1 MHAQVLLRDPDG
13 RDHELVPGDI
23 VGRVWSA
30 ALQVDDGRVSEAHA
44 MVSLREGQLHLIALR
59 GGLAVAGKPLSQV
72 PLRPGERVELAR
84 GIAIEVVE
92 VHLPAD
98 VLGVEGAELPR
109 QVLPGVCSVLF
120 DPPSPGQPA
129 PAPRVARGWREDA
142 PLRIWTTGDRWM
154 ARDTLGPRQI
164 AAGDEV
170 EVRGHVLRFVA
181 IPLLDAGPR
190 TTRRHGDL
198 EAPVRIVAQFDTVHL
213 HREGAPPLVL
223 CGLQARLVS
232 ELVACGGPVAWAVL
246 SGELWPQEDDP
257 QVLRGRL
264 DTLLSRVRRR
274 VRAAGFRA
282 DLVRSDGAGTVE
294 LLLYAND
301 QVEDRT

>member
-1 MHAQVLLRDPDG
+1 MHAHVLLRDPDG

-44 MVSLREGQLHLIALR
+44 MVSLREGLLQLIALR
-59 GGLAVAGKPLSQV
+59 GSLAVGGKPTSQV
-72 PLRPGERVELAR
+72 PLRPGDQVELAR
-84 GIAIEVVE
+84 GLALEVVE

-98 VLGVEGAELPR
+98 VLGVEGVDLPR
-109 QVLPGVCSVLF
+109 QVLPAVCSILF
-120 DPPSPGQPA
+120 DPAPPGHPR

-154 ARDTLGPRQI
+154 ARDAAGPRPI
-164 AAGDEV
+164 AAGDELEV
-170 EVRGHVLRFVA
+170 EGHLVRFVA

-213 HREGAPPLVL
+213 HREGTPPLVL

-232 ELVACGGPVAWAVL
+232 ELVACGGPVSWSVL
-246 SGELWPQEDDP
+246 SEELWPNAEDP
-257 QVLRGRL
+257 YLRRARL

-274 VRAAGFRA
+274 MRAAGFRA
-282 DLVRSDGAGTVE
+282 DLVRSDGAGTLE
-294 LLLYAND
+294 LLLYTND
-301 QVEDRT
+301 RVEDRT